1 MKTKVPKVFGA
12 HAGLM
17 SFVLGFTLLASPVFV
32 EVPDPVSNGTG
43 IIQGA
48 QGLEVTG
55 IEVDLIDHFILNLE
69 CGWDFERYTYDVKIS
84 VVNETAAPIYGNI
97 VVNFHNPAYATPG
110 GSVNEEGLIITEE
123 GYAGLVEALFPVF
136 VEVATG
142 TTQTIEQTFIFDGLI
157 LGGEDAGT
165 RTWDTH
171 TVTITTEGEFV
182 SPYGGGTGKVSIIE
196 WLKLL

>member
-1 MKTKVPKVFGA
+1 MKTKMSKVFGA

-17 SFVLGFTLLASPVFV
+17 SFVLGFTLLASPVFI
-32 EVPDPVSNGTG
+32 EVPDPISNGTG

-48 QGLEVTG
+48 QGLDVTG
-55 IEVDLIDHFILNLE
+55 IEVDLVDHFILNLE

-84 VVNETAAPIYGNI
+84 VVNDTAAAIYGNI
-97 VVNFHNPAYATPG
+97 VVNFHNPAAATAG
-110 GSVNEEGLIITEE
+110 GSIDVEGLIFTEE
-123 GYAGLVEALFPVF
+123 AYAGLIEAVFPIF
-136 VEVATG
+136 VEVAAG
-142 TTQTIEQTFIFDGLI
+142 TTQTIEETFVFDGLI
-157 LGGEDAGT
+157 LGGVDAGT

-171 TVTITTEGEFV
+171 TVTVTTEGEFI